1 MIPATSPLQLTLPQG
16 EPVLALGAWFRNT
29 VCAASGGEALVGA
42 PVGDLESP
50 EACTAHERAARAML
64 GWIRSREGR
73 APAVVAHD
81 LHPDFHSTRF
91 AQTLAAE
98 TGARLAGVQHH
109 HAHVAAVA
117 AEHGARMPV
126 IGLAID
132 GVGLGTDGTAWGGEL
147 LKVDGARFAR
157 LGHLAPLLLPGGD
170 RAAREP
176 WRMAAAVLHALG
188 RGDEIAARFPGQS
201 AAAGVARMLASG
213 TACPPTSSLGRL
225 FDAAAGLL
233 GLCEVMRFEAEAAI
247 ALERAAAAHGGC
259 APLDGGWTV
268 RADRVL
274 DFRDLL
280 ATLATPD
287 AGRDPGRGAAV
298 FHATLAAGIAQ
309 WITGA
314 ARDTG
319 IDTVAAGGGCLLNR
333 VLAADLRARLA
344 ADGLRLLLPE
354 RLSPGD
360 AAIAFGQ
367 AAIAR
372 QLVEAC

>member
-1 MIPATSPLQLTLPQG
+1 MSAAPPLRLALPAG

-29 VCAASGGEALVGA
+29 VCGASGGEALVGA

-50 EACTAHERAARAML
+50 EACAAHEEAARRML

-73 APAVVAHD
+73 PPAVVAHD

-91 AQTLAAE
+91 AETLAAE

-126 IGLAID
+126 LGLAID

-147 LKVDGARFAR
+147 LKVDGARFDR
-157 LGHLAPLLLPGGD
+157 LGHLAPLALPGGD

-188 RGDEIAARFPGQS
+188 RGDEIAGRFPRQP

-213 TACPPTSSLGRL
+213 TSCPPTSSLGRL

-247 ALERAAAAHGGC
+247 ALERAATDHGAC
-259 APLDGGWTV
+259 APLEGGWAI
-268 RADRVL
+268 RDGRVL
-274 DFRDLL
+274 DFRNLL
-280 ATLATPD
+280 ATLAAPD
-287 AGRDPGRGAAV
+287 ARRHPGRSAAL
-298 FHATLAAGIAQ
+298 FHATLGAGIAR
-309 WITGA
+309 WIVGA

-319 IDTVAAGGGCLLNR
+319 IDSVAAGGGCLLNR
-333 VLAADLRARLA
+333 VLADDLRARLA
-344 ADGLRLLLPE
+344 ADGLKLLLPG

-367 AAIAR
+367 AAVAR
-372 QLVEAC
+372 QLVEAG